1 MNMPIETGALVY
13 VNYIAKVKDT
23 NEVIEV
29 TVEDEAKKLGVHDP
43 SRKYE
48 PKLIAVGEGW
58 VLKGLDEALASANI
72 GDKISVEIP
81 PEKGFGQRDPTKVKM
96 IPLRKF
102 GEKASEVRVG
112 DEVEVENKIGIVRFV
127 GSGRA
132 QIDFNHRLAGKTLIY
147 DVDIMRKVE
156 TDKDKIIALIKR
168 RIPVEEDKIE
178 LIMEDDSVKI
188 KLPADLY
195 LLEGLQ
201 IIKRAISNDIFKF
214 IKDANKVY
222 FIELYEGKKP
232 TAPAPTPAQPEQEK
246 ATKEEAK
253 A

>member
-1 MNMPIETGALVY
+1 MPLETGTLVY
-13 VNYIAKVKDT
+13 VNYIAKIKDT

-29 TVEDEAKKLGVHDP
+29 TIEEEAKKLGVHDP

-48 PKLIAVGEGW
+48 PRLIAIGEGW
-58 VLKGLDEALASANI
+58 VLKGLDEALASANV
-72 GDKISVEIP
+72 GDKINVEIT
-81 PEKGFGQRDPTKVKM
+81 PEKGFGQRDPSKVKM

-102 GEKASEVRVG
+102 GDKASEVRVG

-132 QIDFNHRLAGKTLIY
+132 QIDFNHRLAGKTLLY
-147 DVDIMRKVE
+147 DVDVMRKVE
-156 TDKDKIIALIKR
+156 ADRDKIIALIKR
-168 RIPVEEDKIE
+168 RIPIEEEKIE
-178 LIMEDDSVKI
+178 LTMENDSVKI
-188 KLPADLY
+188 KLPIDLY

-214 IKDANKVY
+214 IKEVSKVY
-222 FIELYEGKKP
+222 FIELYEAKKP
-232 TAPAPTPAQPEQEK
+232 TAPAPSQPEQEK
-246 ATKEEAK
+246 AAQEEKK

>member
-1 MNMPIETGALVY
+1 MPIETGTLVY

-112 DEVEVENKIGIVRFV
+112 DEVEVENKIGIVRFI

>member
-1 MNMPIETGALVY
+1 MPLEAGTLVY
-13 VNYIAKVKDT
+13 VNYVAKIKDT
-23 NEVIEV
+23 NEVIDV
-29 TVEDEAKKLGVHDP
+29 TIEEEAKKLGVHDP

-48 PKLIAVGEGW
+48 PRLIAVGEGW

-81 PEKGFGQRDPTKVKM
+81 PEKGFGQRDPSKVKM

-102 GEKASEVRVG
+102 GEKASEVRIG
-112 DEVEVENKIGIVRFV
+112 DEVEIDNKIGIVRFI

-147 DVDIMRKVE
+147 DVEIIRKVE
-156 TDKDKIIALIKR
+156 TDRDKIISLIKR

-178 LIMEDDSVKI
+178 LTIEDDSAKI
-188 KLPADLY
+188 KLPSDLY

-201 IIKRAISNDIFKF
+201 IIKRAVSNDIFKF
-214 IKDANKVY
+214 VKNVNKVY
-222 FIELYEGKKP
+222 FIELYEGKKT
-232 TAPAPTPAQPEQEK
+232 TAQEQEK
-246 ATKEEAK
+246 A
-253 A
+253 

>member
-1 MNMPIETGALVY
+1 MPLEAGTLVY

-29 TVEDEAKKLGVHDP
+29 TIEDEAKKLGVYDP

-48 PKLIAVGEGW
+48 PRLIAIGEGW
-58 VLKGLDEALASANI
+58 VLKGLDEALSSANV

-81 PEKGFGQRDPTKVKM
+81 PEKGFGQRDPSKVKM

-147 DVDIMRKVE
+147 EVDIIKKVE

-178 LIMEDDSVKI
+178 LTMEDDSVKI
-188 KLPADLY
+188 KLPSDLY

-214 IKDANKVY
+214 IKNVNRVY

-232 TAPAPTPAQPEQEK
+232 KVPEQEK
-246 ATKEEAK
+246 VTKEEGK
-253 A
+253 G

>member
-1 MNMPIETGALVY
+1 MPIETGTLVY

-48 PKLIAVGEGW
+48 PKLIAIGEGW

-112 DEVEVENKIGIVRFV
+112 DEVEIENKIGIVRFV

-147 DVDIMRKVE
+147 DVEIMRKVE

-178 LIMEDDSVKI
+178 LIIEDDSVKI

-214 IKDANKVY
+214 IKNANKVY

-246 ATKEEAK
+246 ATKEK

>member
-1 MNMPIETGALVY
+1 MPIETGTLVY

-48 PKLIAVGEGW
+48 PKLIAIGEGW

-178 LIMEDDSVKI
+178 LIIEDDSVKI

-214 IKDANKVY
+214 IKNANKVY

-246 ATKEEAK
+246 ATKEEEK

>member
-1 MNMPIETGALVY
+1 MPIETGTLVY

-23 NEVIEV
+23 NEIIEV

-48 PKLIAVGEGW
+48 PKLIAIGEGW

-178 LIMEDDSVKI
+178 LIIEDDSVKI

-214 IKDANKVY
+214 IKNANKVY

-232 TAPAPTPAQPEQEK
+232 TAPTSAQPEQEK
-246 ATKEEAK
+246 ATKEEEK

>member
-1 MNMPIETGALVY
+1 MPIETGTLVY

-147 DVDIMRKVE
+147 DVDIIRKVE
-156 TDKDKIIALIKR
+156 TDKDKIIALVKR

>member
-1 MNMPIETGALVY
+1 MPLEIGSLVY
-13 VNYIAKVKDT
+13 VNYIAKIKDT

-29 TVEDEAKKLGVHDP
+29 TIEDEAKKLGVHDP

-48 PKLIAVGEGW
+48 PRLIAIGEGW
-58 VLKGLDEALASANI
+58 VLKGLDEALASTNV
-72 GDKISVEIP
+72 GDKISVEIT
-81 PEKGFGQRDPTKVKM
+81 PEKGFGQRDPSKVKM

-102 GEKASEVRVG
+102 GEKASEIRVG

-132 QIDFNHRLAGKTLIY
+132 QIDFNHRLAGKTLLY
-147 DVDIMRKVE
+147 DVDIIRKVE
-156 TDKDKIIALIKR
+156 ADKDKIVALIKR
-168 RIPVEEDKIE
+168 RIAIEEEKIE
-178 LIMEDDSVKI
+178 LTMENDSVKI
-188 KLPADLY
+188 KLPVDLY

-214 IKDANKVY
+214 IKEVSKVY
-222 FIELYEGKKP
+222 FIELYEAKKP
-232 TAPAPTPAQPEQEK
+232 TAPPTQPEQEK
-246 ATKEEAK
+246 ATQEEKK

>member
-1 MNMPIETGALVY
+1 MPLEAGTLVY
-13 VNYIAKVKDT
+13 VNYVAKIKDT

-29 TVEDEAKKLGVHDP
+29 TTEDEAKKLGVYDP
-43 SRKYE
+43 SKKYE
-48 PKLIAVGEGW
+48 PRLIAIGEGW

-81 PEKGFGQRDPTKVKM
+81 PEKGFGQRDPSKVKM

-112 DEVEVENKIGIVRFV
+112 DEVEINNKRGIVRFV

-132 QIDFNHRLAGKTLIY
+132 QIDFNHRLAGKTLVY
-147 DVDIMRKVE
+147 DLDIIRKVE
-156 TDKDKIIALIKR
+156 TDKDKIISLIKR

-178 LIMEDDSVKI
+178 LIIEDDSAKI
-188 KLPADLY
+188 KLPSDLY
-195 LLEGLQ
+195 LLEGIQ

-214 IKDANKVY
+214 VKSVNKVY

-232 TAPAPTPAQPEQEK
+232 AAQSQEQEK
-246 ATKEEAK
+246 A
-253 A
+253 

>member
-1 MNMPIETGALVY
+1 MPLETGTLVY
-13 VNYIAKVKDT
+13 VNYIAKIKDT

-29 TVEDEAKKLGVHDP
+29 TIEEEAKKLGVYDP

-48 PKLIAVGEGW
+48 PKLIAIGEGW

-81 PEKGFGQRDPTKVKM
+81 PEKGFGQRDPSKVKM

-102 GEKASEVRVG
+102 GDKASEVRVG
-112 DEVEVENKIGIVRFV
+112 DEVEIENKIGIVRFV

-132 QIDFNHRLAGKTLIY
+132 QIDFNHKLAGKTLLY
-147 DVDIMRKVE
+147 DVDVIRKVE
-156 TDKDKIIALIKR
+156 TDRDKIIALIKR
-168 RIPVEEDKIE
+168 RIPIEEEKIE
-178 LIMEDDSVKI
+178 LTIENDSVKI
-188 KLPADLY
+188 KLPSDLY

-214 IKDANKVY
+214 IKELSKVY
-222 FIELYEGKKP
+222 FIEFYEAKKP
-232 TAPAPTPAQPEQEK
+232 TPPAPTKPEQEK
-246 ATKEEAK
+246 AQEEK
-253 A
+253 

>member
-1 MNMPIETGALVY
+1 MNMPIETGTLVY

-156 TDKDKIIALIKR
+156 TDKDKIIALVKR

-201 IIKRAISNDIFKF
+201 VIKRAISNDIFKF

>member
-1 MNMPIETGALVY
+1 MPLEAGTLVY

-29 TVEDEAKKLGVHDP
+29 TIEDEAKKLGVYDP

-48 PKLIAVGEGW
+48 PRLIAIGEGW
-58 VLKGLDEALASANI
+58 VLKGLDEALSSANV

-81 PEKGFGQRDPTKVKM
+81 PEKGFGQRDPSKVKM

-147 DVDIMRKVE
+147 EVDIIKKVE

-178 LIMEDDSVKI
+178 LTMEDDSVKI
-188 KLPADLY
+188 KLPSDLY

-214 IKDANKVY
+214 IKNVNRVY

-232 TAPAPTPAQPEQEK
+232 KAPEQEK
-246 ATKEEAK
+246 VTKEEGK
-253 A
+253 G

>member
-1 MNMPIETGALVY
+1 MPLETGTLVY
-13 VNYIAKVKDT
+13 VNYIAKIKDT

-29 TVEDEAKKLGVHDP
+29 TIEEEAKKLGVHDP

-48 PKLIAVGEGW
+48 PRLIAIGEGW
-58 VLKGLDEALASANI
+58 VLKGLDEALASANV
-72 GDKISVEIP
+72 GDKINVEIT
-81 PEKGFGQRDPTKVKM
+81 PEKGFGQRDPSKVKM

-102 GEKASEVRVG
+102 GDKASEVRVG

-132 QIDFNHRLAGKTLIY
+132 QIDFNHRLAGKILLY
-147 DVDIMRKVE
+147 DVDVMRKVE
-156 TDKDKIIALIKR
+156 ADRDKIIALIKR
-168 RIPVEEDKIE
+168 RIPIEEEKIE
-178 LIMEDDSVKI
+178 LTMENDSVKI
-188 KLPADLY
+188 KLPIDLY

-214 IKDANKVY
+214 IKEVSKVY
-222 FIELYEGKKP
+222 FIELYEAKKP
-232 TAPAPTPAQPEQEK
+232 TAPAPSQPEQEK
-246 ATKEEAK
+246 AAQEEKK

>member
-1 MNMPIETGALVY
+1 MPLEMGSLVY
-13 VNYIAKVKDT
+13 VNYIAKIKDT

-29 TVEDEAKKLGVHDP
+29 TIEDEAKKLGVHDP

-48 PKLIAVGEGW
+48 PRLIAIGEGW
-58 VLKGLDEALASANI
+58 VLKGLDEALASTNV
-72 GDKISVEIP
+72 GDKISVEMP
-81 PEKGFGQRDPTKVKM
+81 PEKGFGQRDPSKVKM

-102 GEKASEVRVG
+102 GEKASEIRVG

-132 QIDFNHRLAGKTLIY
+132 QIDFNHRLAGKTLLY
-147 DVDIMRKVE
+147 DVDVIRKVE
-156 TDKDKIIALIKR
+156 TDKDKIVALIKR
-168 RIPVEEDKIE
+168 RIPIEEEKIE
-178 LIMEDDSVKI
+178 LTMENDSVKI
-188 KLPADLY
+188 KLPVDLY

-214 IKDANKVY
+214 IKGVSKVY
-222 FIELYEGKKP
+222 FIELYETKKP
-232 TAPAPTPAQPEQEK
+232 TAPPTQPEQEK
-246 ATKEEAK
+246 TTQEEKK